1 MKHKITRKD
10 YYDEC
15 GDGCC
20 VEYGG
25 EWHIDGE
32 LVHRG
37 PCEDNAW
44 LAVLKYLGIDAELT
58 GQNEIGEDTWS
69 L

>member
-1 MKHKITRKD
+1 MKYKIAIKA
-10 YYDEC
+10 YSYEC

-20 VEYGG
+20 SEYGHEYYVNG
-25 EWHIDGE
+25 EF
-32 LVHRG
+32 VHRSA
-37 PCEDNAW
+37 CEDSGW
-44 LAVLKYLGIDAELT
+44 LAVLKHLGIDAELT